1 MNTEETTK
9 EIVIAM
15 IPRFHMTN
23 ILKPEEQTKIVTDA
37 YKAIYK
43 AVSESK

>member
-15 IPRFHMTN
+15 IPRFNMSN
-23 ILKPEEQTKIVTDA
+23 ILKPEEQTKIVVDA
-37 YKAIYK
+37 YK
-43 AVSESK
+43 